1 MHSKSKLALA
11 IITSP
16 GAAFEEIIQRRLL
29 GTAFTLVAIT
39 GVVSMI
45 SAFVRISALGPAQY
59 FALGKDNPLTWLG
72 LYLLYALAMQR
83 LLLWVGS
90 DIDYPTVLLIL
101 GWSHVLLL
109 LHQIA
114 ATVWS
119 TTVALGGGNRI
130 LIQAL
135 DALRLGL
142 PLWYILVVGIGV
154 QIISRAPLS
163 RGIMTYFVVA
173 AAATIALDYTYGKA
187 RIAPFEHGLPG
198 LAMTAFRLTPMYP
211 DPLLTAPD
219 QLPKLAAAVIGL
231 VLGLWHMA
239 KSLGWDS
246 WKRNYRIS
254 GVGTAGLVCLGIYT
268 FALYK
273 TDYYGKLLSAQQL
286 YDLGKFHQAAAKME
300 SLLPIIKDNV
310 SLMFDLADTYYVA
323 NDPDRSIRTYNKLL
337 ALIRSAKLGKDESKT
352 LARPYSGIGAAYDL
366 QGNYDQALRYFKL
379 SVKAWPEFRD
389 PWVRMAIT
397 YSRIGDYKKA
407 IEYGEHAT
415 KKLGS
420 RAAVVYVALVQS
432 YAQVE
437 DVKRAEAAFKKLRLL
452 NGSLAKK
459 IGNNV
464 DDWKNA
470 VAKLSP
476 QDLKYPLERQPA
488 PMPKQLQ
495 RNRANKQK

>member
-1 MHSKSKLALA
+1 MHSKSKLLLA

-29 GTAFTLVAIT
+29 GTAFALGAAVGA
-39 GVVSMI
+39 VSMI
-45 SAFVRISALGPAQY
+45 GAFARVYAVGPAQY

-72 LYLLYALAMQR
+72 LYMLYALAMQR
-83 LLLWVGS
+83 LLRWVGS
-90 DIDYPTVLLIL
+90 DIEYSTVLLIL

-119 TTVALGGGNRI
+119 TTIALGGGNRI
-130 LIQAL
+130 LLQLL

-142 PLWYILVVGIGV
+142 PLWYLLVVGIGV
-154 QIISRAPLS
+154 QIASRAPLS
-163 RGIMTYFVVA
+163 RGIMAYFVVA

-211 DPLLTAPD
+211 DPWLTAPD

-231 VLGLWHMA
+231 VLGLWHLA
-239 KSLGWDS
+239 KSLGWTLDT
-246 WKRNYRIS
+246 RNRRVAS
-254 GVGTAGLVCLGIYT
+254 VAAVGLVCFGIYT
-268 FALYK
+268 FAIYK

-286 YDLGKFHQAAAKME
+286 YDLAKFHQAAAKME
-300 SLLPIIKDNV
+300 SLLPIIKDNA
-310 SLMFDLADTYYVA
+310 SLMLDLADTYYVA
-323 NDPDRSIRTYNKLL
+323 DEPNKSIQTYNKLL
-337 ALIRSAKLGKDESKT
+337 TLIKKARLGKDEYKT
-352 LARPYSGIGAAYDL
+352 IARPYTGIGAAYDL
-366 QGNYDQALRYFKL
+366 QGKYDQALRYFKL

-397 YSRIGDYKKA
+397 YNRIGDYRKA
-407 IEYGEHAT
+407 IESGDYAT

-420 RAAVVYVALVQS
+420 KAAVVYVALAQA
-432 YAQVE
+432 YAQTK
-437 DVKRAEAAFKKLRLL
+437 DIKRAETAVKKLHLL
-452 NGSLAKK
+452 NKSLAKK
-459 IGNNV
+459 IG
-464 DDWKNA
+464 DKPQDWKNA

-488 PMPKQLQ
+488 PAPKQTQ
-495 RNRANKQK
+495 RNRAKK